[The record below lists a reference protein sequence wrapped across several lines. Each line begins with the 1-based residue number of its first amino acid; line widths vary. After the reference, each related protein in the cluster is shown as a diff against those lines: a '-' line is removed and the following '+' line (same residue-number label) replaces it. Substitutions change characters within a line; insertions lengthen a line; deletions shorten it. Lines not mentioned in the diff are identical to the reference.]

1 MILGDLIIGFH
12 YLMFFTYIGLLFS
25 VIIGKYIKQLRLTQI
40 FLSSIISAVAFYIV
54 SNFGVWLLS
63 GFYSITFQGLI
74 ECYIAAIPFFRST
87 LISTII
93 FVFVLKWAFDQLKFV
108 SSLIKN

>member
-12 YLMFFTYIGLLFS
+12 YLIFFTYFGLLFS
-25 VIIGKYIKQLRLTQI
+25 VIIGNYINQLKLTQI
-40 FLSSIISAVAFYIV
+40 LLSSISSAVLFFII

-63 GFYSITFQGLI
+63 GFYPTNMQGLI

-87 LISTII
+87 LVSTII
-93 FVFVLKWAFDQLKFV
+93 FVFVLKWSYDQLKIYP
-108 SSLIKN
+108 SIIK